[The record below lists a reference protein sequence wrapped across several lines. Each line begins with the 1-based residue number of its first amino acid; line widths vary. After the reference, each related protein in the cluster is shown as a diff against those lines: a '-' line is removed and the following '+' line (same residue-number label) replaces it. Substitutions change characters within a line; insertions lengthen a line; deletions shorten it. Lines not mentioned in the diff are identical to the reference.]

1 MSRVKFEMDEKSA
14 VAVKKALEGLATK
27 VRNKAVRLAF
37 REWSKEVIQSMKAN
51 VTWNAPKFRRA
62 IAAKIKSFN
71 RGKKMWM
78 GVGVRKDGGKPGWQ
92 SNFYEGGWRPWV
104 KGTPSGKTGKGW
116 RAGLAKRNLSTQ
128 IYDTHFISRAYRQ
141 HMGSFSRILT
151 NRVKEVLGTSKQ
163 GN

>member
-1 MSRVKFEMDEKSA
+1 MSRVKFEIDPKSA
-14 VAVKKALEGLATK
+14 AAVRTALEGLATK
-27 VRNKAVRLAF
+27 VRNKAVRSAF
-37 REWSKEVIQSMKAN
+37 REWSKEVIQTMRGY
-51 VTWNAPKFRRA
+51 VTWDAPAFRRS

-78 GVGVRKDGGKPGWQ
+78 GIGVRKDGDRPGWQ
-92 SNFYEGGWRPWV
+92 SNFYESGWRPWV

-128 IYDTHFISRAYRQ
+128 IYDTGFMSKAYRQ

-151 NRVKEVLGTSKQ
+151 NKVAEILRTSKQ